1 MKPKLVDQAEFTVV
15 GIAVRTSNAKE
26 MTADGVIG
34 KQWGRFMQEGISR
47 KIPNKADAS
56 IVAVY
61 TDYASDKDGEYTYL
75 LGSRVTSAADLPP
88 GLEVKKIP
96 GGRFAVFTTQK
107 GPGTKVVPEM
117 WMLINSLPKSAPG
130 GDRVYAADFE
140 VYDERAKDPQN
151 LQADVY
157 VGIR

>member
-26 MTADGVIG
+26 TTADGVIG
-34 KQWGRFMQEGISR
+34 KQWGRFMQEGISG
-47 KIPNKADAS
+47 KIPNKADAA

-88 GLEVKKIP
+88 GLETKKIP
-96 GGRFAVFTTQK
+96 GGRFAVFTTEK
-107 GPGTKVVPEM
+107 GPGPKVVPEM
-117 WMLINSLPKSAPG
+117 WMRINSLPQSAPG

>member
-1 MKPKLVDQAEFTVV
+1 MEPKVVDQTGFTVV
-15 GIAVRTSNAKE
+15 GIAARTSNAKE
-26 MTADGVIG
+26 MSADGVIG
-34 KQWGRFMQEGISR
+34 KQWGRFMQEDISG
-47 KIPNKADAS
+47 KIPNKRDSS

-88 GLEVKKIP
+88 GLEAKKIP
-96 GGRFAVFTTQK
+96 GGRFAVFTTAK
-107 GPGTKVVPEM
+107 GPGPKVVPGT
-117 WMLINSLPKSAPG
+117 WTRINSLPKSAPG

-140 VYDERAKDPQN
+140 IYDERAKDPQN
-151 LQADVY
+151 LQADIY